1 MLTAVADAAAAVAH
15 GSTVSAVPTH
25 TRCHRCWLHCNQW
38 PGVWHGRAGNICCLS
53 LPLLATGARGSGDGD
68 GACWRQRWRWGI
80 QGDLWSCIARPYHLS
95 TAAGSSAVYGDSELA
110 FILHMF
116 MLFALMRVGK
126 NIFHV
131 LNQTLYSF
139 FLTSSPAIILK
150 GIKNTTDQKTKTPKS
165 SGQKF
170 MQCADTMA
178 DLKPL

>member
-25 TRCHRCWLHCNQW
+25 TRCHRCRLHCNQW

-165 SGQKF
+165 SGRKF